1 MVVKSLYK
9 AVMVVLVSQYLCHA
23 GWLQGDE
30 IKGIF
35 ESIVFTF
42 NPFLHESEQS
52 IQLPAKDYRCDRKV
66 AWPPFFF
73 KNFDAGLDYVCQ
85 FLQFSLQIQPCLVLK
100 FCRKW
105 LGLVDFL
112 QSQKVLDYFFA
123 ARFIKDIGVHPIAF
137 QPDGC
142 GEMKFAD
149 NCF

>member
-1 MVVKSLYK
+1 MRSEGCISFSKTLTRIPERGYSEARLRLPVPP
-9 AVMVVLVSQYLCHA
+9 VLASDSTVPGSQI
-23 GWLQGDE
+23 LQ
-30 IKGIF
+30 
-35 ESIVFTF
+35 
-42 NPFLHESEQS
+42 
-52 IQLPAKDYRCDRKV
+52 
-66 AWPPFFF
+66 
-73 KNFDAGLDYVCQ
+73 
-85 FLQFSLQIQPCLVLK
+85 
-100 FCRKW
+100 KW